1 MYSDKSHVR
10 KHRFN
15 LSTNDEQRQ
24 LFIEEAE
31 RMQKQPTATILELA
45 LECLAWRRHA
55 EDSSKVRNG
64 LRRANA

>member
-1 MYSDKSHVR
+1 MYSDRTHVR

-15 LSTNDEQRQ
+15 LSVNEEQKHAF
-24 LFIEEAE
+24 LEEAE

-45 LECLAWRRHA
+45 LECLVWRRHA